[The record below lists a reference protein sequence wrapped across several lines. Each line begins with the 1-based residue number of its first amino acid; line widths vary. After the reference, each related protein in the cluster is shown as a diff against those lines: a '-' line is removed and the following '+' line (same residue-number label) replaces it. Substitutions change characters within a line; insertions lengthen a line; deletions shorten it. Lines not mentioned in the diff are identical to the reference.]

1 MGMQL
6 SLPNKLVSKGTTLKV
21 FKDYNV
27 KLKKCLIIHPG
38 EMASEFVKEPGLSN
52 FYTVDFWDNSSQ
64 KDLATTLAS
73 NKYDVVLLD
82 PSSTVSLDKVQLKH
96 INNLRVNQV
105 SVYNLASFHENF
117 SKRIPLAHFRS
128 WLINSDMFFVN
139 SRTVFQFQ
147 KRMIDIFVS
156 LMIAPFALM
165 LVLLAVIG
173 IMCTSRGPVFFVQ
186 KRVGIKG
193 HTFKIFKL
201 RTMRH
206 TPEKAND
213 SHTTVNDARITP
225 IGHILRK
232 TKIDELPQL
241 FNILCGD
248 MSLIGPRPEKE
259 EIVATLIEDA
269 PYYNLRHSI
278 RPGVTGWAQV
288 NYPTATPEQSLQKLE
303 YDLFYVKNA
312 SHSLDFKIIL
322 QTIRVVFTLDSL

>member
-6 SLPNKLVSKGTTLKV
+6 SLPNKLVSNRTTLKV

-27 KLKKCLIIHPG
+27 KLKKCLIIQPG
-38 EMASEFVKEPGLSN
+38 EMASEFIKEPGLSN

-96 INNLRVNQV
+96 INNLRVNQI
-105 SVYNLASFHENF
+105 SVYNLASFHEDF

-147 KRMIDIFVS
+147 KRMIDVFVS
-156 LMIAPFALM
+156 LMIAPFALL
-165 LVLLAVIG
+165 LVLLAVLG

-186 KRVGIKG
+186 KRIGIKG
-193 HTFKIFKL
+193 RTFKIFKL

-206 TPEKAND
+206 TPEKTND
-213 SHTTVNDARITP
+213 SHTIVNDARITT

-241 FNILCGD
+241 FNILNGD

-312 SHSLDFKIIL
+312 SLSLDFKIIL

>member
-1 MGMQL
+1 MQI
-6 SLPNKLVSKGTTLKV
+6 SLPNKLVSNRTTLKV

-27 KLKKCLIIHPG
+27 KLKKCLIVHPG

-52 FYTVDFWDNSSQ
+52 FYTVDFWDGTSQ
-64 KDLATTLAS
+64 KDLATTLAT
-73 NKYDVVLLD
+73 NNYDVVLLD
-82 PSSTVSLDKVQLKH
+82 PSSTISLDKVQLKH

-117 SKRIPLAHFRS
+117 SKRIPLAHFQS

-139 SRTVFQFQ
+139 SRTVFLFQ
-147 KRMIDIFVS
+147 KRMIDILVS
-156 LMIAPFALM
+156 LMLAPFALM
-165 LVLLAVIG
+165 LVLLAILG
-173 IMCTSRGPVFFVQ
+173 IMCTSRGPVFFIQ

-193 HTFKIFKL
+193 RTFKIFKL

-206 TPEKAND
+206 MPDNVNA
-213 SHTTVNDARITP
+213 SHTVKNDARITP

-241 FNILCGD
+241 FNILNGD

-259 EIVATLIEDA
+259 EIVAKLVEDA

>member
-1 MGMQL
+1 MGMQI
-6 SLPNKLVSKGTTLKV
+6 SLPTKLVSNRSTLKT
-21 FKDYNV
+21 FKNDDV
-27 KLKKCLIIHPG
+27 KLKKCLIVHPG

-52 FYTVDFWDNSSQ
+52 FYIVDFWDGSSNI
-64 KDLATTLAS
+64 DLATTLS
-73 NKYDVVLLD
+73 TNNYDVVLLD
-82 PSSTVSLDKVQLKH
+82 PSATTSLDKTQLRH

-139 SRTVFQFQ
+139 SRSVFQFQ
-147 KRMIDIFVS
+147 KRAIDLFVS
-156 LMIAPFALM
+156 LMIAPFALL
-165 LVLLAVIG
+165 LVILAVIG
-173 IMCTSRGPVFFVQ
+173 IKCTSRGPAFFVQ
-186 KRVGIKG
+186 KRVGMKG
-193 HTFKIFKL
+193 RTFKIFKL
-201 RTMRH
+201 RSMRH
-206 TPEKAND
+206 TPENANN
-213 SHTTVNDARITP
+213 SHTIKNDARITP

-241 FNILCGD
+241 LNILTGD

-288 NYPTATPEQSLQKLE
+288 NYPTATPEQSLLKLE

-312 SHSLDFKIIL
+312 SLSLDFKIIL

>member
-1 MGMQL
+1 MGMQI
-6 SLPNKLVSKGTTLKV
+6 SLPTKALLNRSTLKV
-21 FKDYNV
+21 FKEYNV
-27 KLKKCLIIHPG
+27 KLKKCLIVHPG
-38 EMASEFVKEPGLSN
+38 DMAAEFVKEPGLSD
-52 FYTVDFWDNSSQ
+52 FYSVEFWDGTSQ
-64 KDLATTLAS
+64 KDLAATLNS

-82 PSSTVSLDKVQLKH
+82 PSSTVSLDKSQLKH
-96 INNLRVNQV
+96 INNLRVNQI

-117 SKRIPLAHFRS
+117 SKRIPLAHFKS
-128 WLINSDMFFVN
+128 WLINSDMFFVS
-139 SRTVFQFQ
+139 SRSMFILQ
-147 KRMIDIFVS
+147 KRIIDILVS

-165 LVLLAVIG
+165 LVLLAVLAIK
-173 IMCTSRGPVFFVQ
+173 CTSRGPAFFVQ
-186 KRVGIKG
+186 KRVGMKG
-193 HTFKIFKL
+193 RTFKIFKL
-201 RTMRH
+201 RTMYH
-206 TPEKAND
+206 SPEKENN
-213 SHTTVNDARITP
+213 SHTIKNDARITP
-225 IGHILRK
+225 VGYVLRK

-241 FNILCGD
+241 FNILCGH

-259 EIVATLIEDA
+259 DIVQKLIEDA

>member
-6 SLPNKLVSKGTTLKV
+6 SLPNKLVSNSTTLKV

-139 SRTVFQFQ
+139 SRTVFLFQ
-147 KRMIDIFVS
+147 KRMIDVFVS
-156 LMIAPFALM
+156 LMLAPFALM
-165 LVLLAVIG
+165 LILLAVIG

-193 HTFKIFKL
+193 RTFKIFKL

-206 TPEKAND
+206 TPENANNG
-213 SHTTVNDARITP
+213 HTIKNDARITP

-241 FNILCGD
+241 FNILNGD